1 MQRTYESA
9 AALVERAKGPLKRH
23 VLHDVLNRIDID
35 AVLARGDAYEVDL
48 AIAHL
53 AHTRPNDLLL
63 FDRNYPSYRM
73 LATCLQNE
81 RNFVMRCSAASFS
94 VARLMLKGEGA
105 GHEPDRHL
113 EPLCR
118 ATPDDPRRQLAGN
131 PYSAL
136 CPCTVKHR
144 GSLRCW

>member
-1 MQRTYESA
+1 MNPKCKVNTPY
-9 AALVERAKGPLKRH
+9 ALAS
-23 VLHDVLNRIDID
+23 VLYDVLNRISID

-81 RNFVMRCSAASFS
+81 RNF
-94 VARLMLKGEGA
+94 
-105 GHEPDRHL
+105 GHP
-113 EPLCR
+113 
-118 ATPDDPRRQLAGN
+118 
-131 PYSAL
+131 S
-136 CPCTVKHR
+136 
-144 GSLRCW
+144 